1 MRILALMLPFILL
14 LGCISFSERLNETNG
29 TGGANT
35 TAPNSTAPNTTMN
48 ETIPPQNLTQN
59 GTNETQPPPPPPPK
73 LYERYMAKGFNFEY
87 PINMATQESRSA
99 YGGIFTGTHE
109 IGGKT
114 GEILIVSYIN
124 TTQVYGANKEGLL
137 QDNPTKAASDFLV
150 QDKKNDPAGG
160 LLQQAYQIG
169 NISTY
174 GLARDAYVAEA
185 PFKIRFGGSNVTYSG
200 YALSI
205 YIPERSIHAKVR
217 IVALNPDLASG
228 MRDNFLLS
236 FRIE

>member
-1 MRILALMLPFILL
+1 MRILALLLPFVLL
-14 LGCISFSERLNETNG
+14 LGCISLGERLNETNG
-29 TGGANT
+29 TGQANT
-35 TAPNSTAPNTTMN
+35 STPNASINATQNQTQNISLNAT
-48 ETIPPQNLTQN
+48 QNLTNQ
-59 GTNETQPPPPPPPK
+59 TLPPPPPPK

-87 PINMATQESRSA
+87 PINMAIQESRSG

-114 GEILIVSYIN
+114 GEILIVSFIN
-124 TTQVYGANKEGLL
+124 TTQVYGANKEALL
-137 QDNPTKAASDFLV
+137 QDNPTKSASDFLV
-150 QDKKNDPAGG
+150 QDKRSDPAGG
-160 LLQQAYQIG
+160 LLQEAYQVG

-185 PFKIRFGGSNVTYSG
+185 PFKIRFSGSNVSYSG

-217 IVALNPDLASG
+217 IVALDPDLASG
-228 MRDNFLLS
+228 IRDNLLLS

>member
-1 MRILALMLPFILL
+1 MRILALLLPFVLL

-29 TGGANT
+29 TGLANT
-35 TAPNSTAPNTTMN
+35 TPPNTTMN
-48 ETIPPQNLTQN
+48 ETNPLQNQTQN
-59 GTNETQPPPPPPPK
+59 NTNETQPPPPPPPK
-73 LYERYMAKGFNFEY
+73 LYERYLAKGFNFEY
-87 PINMATQESRSA
+87 PINMATQESTSG

-137 QDNPTKAASDFLV
+137 QNNPTKAASDFLL
-150 QDKKNDPAGG
+150 QDEKSDPAGG
-160 LLQQAYQIG
+160 LLQQAYEIG
-169 NISTY
+169 DISTY
-174 GLARDAYVAEA
+174 GLARDAYMAEA
-185 PFKIRFGGSNVTYSG
+185 PFKIRFEGSNVTYSG

-217 IVALNPDLASG
+217 IVALDSDLSSG
-228 MRDNFLLS
+228 IRDNFLLS

>member
-1 MRILALMLPFILL
+1 MKAIALLLPFVLL
-14 LGCISFSERLNETNG
+14 LGCISFSERLNETNT
-29 TGGANT
+29 TGPTNATG
-35 TAPNSTAPNTTMN
+35 PNTTMN
-48 ETIPPQNLTQN
+48 ETIPPQNQTQN

-73 LYERYMAKGFNFEY
+73 LYERYLAKGFSFEY
-87 PINMATQESRSA
+87 PINMATQESKSY

-124 TTQVYGANKEGLL
+124 TTQVYGANKEALL
-137 QDNPTKAASDFLV
+137 QDNPTKTASDFLV
-150 QDKKNDPAGG
+150 QDKKDDPAGG
-160 LLQQAYQIG
+160 LLRQAYYIG

-185 PFKIRFGGSNVTYSG
+185 PFKIRFPGSNVSYSA

-217 IVALNPDLASG
+217 IVALDPDLAAI
-228 MRDNFLLS
+228 MKDNFLLS